1 MVLTADYGE
10 QKRGFEK
17 WKLGEQRIPRG
28 KSNDAEQSARCW
40 STWGLGVTAV
50 PEAGG

>member
-28 KSNDAEQSARCW
+28 EGRR
-40 STWGLGVTAV
+40 
-50 PEAGG
+50 AGEE